1 MADIRSV
8 CLYCGSSSRVPESHK
23 AAAIRLGAL
32 LGEASIRLIYG
43 GGRVGLMGL
52 AADGAL
58 SAGGEVVGII
68 PDFLDEREV
77 GHPGLTELH
86 VVDSMHARK
95 QLMFE
100 MADAFCILPGGIG
113 TLDETFEILSW
124 RQLGLHDKPILVVD
138 QDGYWKPLSALLGH
152 AVATGY
158 VQPAHVAALTVV
170 ASVEDVPMALANAPD
185 PRLPGMAGR
194 L

>member
-1 MADIRSV
+1 MVEIRSV
-8 CLYCGSSSRVPESHK
+8 CLYCGSSSRVAESHRT
-23 AAAIRLGAL
+23 AAIRLGAL
-32 LGEASIRLIYG
+32 LGEAGIRLIYG

-58 SAGGEVVGII
+58 QAGGEVVGII
-68 PDFLDEREV
+68 PGFLDEREV

-100 MADAFCILPGGIG
+100 MADAFCVLPGGIG

-138 QDGYWKPLSALLGH
+138 QDGYWRPLAALLEH
-152 AVATGY
+152 AVQAGY
-158 VQPAHVAALTVV
+158 IGRAHAEALTVV
-170 ASVEDVPMALANAPD
+170 ASVEDVLPALAEAPA
-185 PRLPGMAGR
+185 PRLPGQAGR